1 MIGRP
6 DYSVPAAE
14 RSPHAPQG
22 AVETKMTKGGDDP
35 HKALRDDVRLLGE
48 LLGETL
54 RRQEGQPLFER
65 VERVR
70 ALAKRA
76 RNTSA
81 AAPEARP
88 IHAEFET
95 LAAELRAM
103 PVAAALPIAR
113 SFAHFLNL
121 ANVAEQH
128 HRVRR
133 RRAYQ
138 RDPRA
143 RPQPASLEETL
154 PRLRSAGVSPD
165 DLHRA
170 VCALRIELVVTAHPT
185 EIMRRSL
192 QHKYR
197 QIADGLA
204 GLDHSDIT
212 CLEREGYIEAM
223 RREITAAWET
233 EEVRRE
239 RPSPLDEV
247 RSAMAVFEE
256 NVWDALPQFCRSLDR
271 TLRQSTGR
279 GLPLDAAPIRFGS
292 WIGGDRDGNPYV
304 TPEVTRS
311 ACLMAR
317 WTALSLYAKE
327 IEQLRFELSMSD
339 ATAELVDRVEGAH
352 EPYRALL
359 RAVQQRLEAARASV
373 EALLRST
380 SGREAG
386 YTGFTWD
393 AELFE
398 SASEFVEPL
407 LLCHRSL
414 YATGNGIIADGRLT
428 DVLRRLAA
436 FGLTLVRLDV
446 RQEAE
451 RHTEAIDAITRALGL
466 GEYAH
471 WNEPRR
477 VEFLTTMLERD
488 RRVTPQRLA
497 ANPRVTEVL
506 DTFRVMAAIHDE
518 SLGAYV
524 ITMASRP
531 SDVLA
536 VELLQRE
543 AGVNPPRRVVPL
555 FETSKDLAG
564 AAPMIDALL
573 SIPWYR
579 GRVIE
584 SEGRI
589 EVMVGY
595 SDSAK
600 DVGRIAAAWDLYKAQ
615 ESIVTAARGHGVP
628 ITLFHGRGGSV
639 GRGGGPTHLAI
650 RSQPPGSVDG
660 TLRVTEQGEMIQAKF
675 GLPGIAL
682 RTLEVYTTATLEA
695 MLGSPSPVEPQWRE
709 TMERVSA
716 SARDA
721 FRATVYDDPRFMEY
735 FQTATPVAELDAL
748 HIGSR
753 PAKREKQAALQAL
766 RAIPWQFA
774 WMQTR
779 LLLPSWLGIEAM
791 IDRDG
796 AADPDR
802 ARDERDLERCREM
815 YRTWPFFR
823 STVELIEMALAKAD
837 AGIAAHYDRHL
848 VPADQQDLGRVL
860 RAQLQRAIE
869 VVLEITGHRQLLEN
883 NAVLRRS
890 IDVRNPYVDPINL
903 LQVELLRRLRAST
916 SAHADDELWLRRAL
930 LVTINGIAAGM
941 RNTG

>member
-1 MIGRP
+1 MATGTN
-6 DYSVPAAE
+6 SVTNAAV
-14 RSPHAPQG
+14 SQS
-22 AVETKMTKGGDDP
+22 DP
-35 HKALRDDVRLLGE
+35 HRALRDDVRMLGE

-54 RRQEGQPLFER
+54 RRQEGQRLFER

-70 ALAKRA
+70 ALAKRT
-76 RNTSA
+76 RVSSSDG
-81 AAPEARP
+81 
-88 IHAEFET
+88 FET
-95 LAAELRAM
+95 LAAELRTM
-103 PVAAALPIAR
+103 PVESALPIAR

-133 RRAYQ
+133 RRSYQ

-143 RPQPASLEETL
+143 RPQPASIEEAL
-154 PRLRSAGVSPD
+154 PRLRSTGVSPD

-170 VCALRIELVVTAHPT
+170 VCNLRIELVVTAHPT

-197 QIADGLA
+197 RIADALA
-204 GLDHSDIT
+204 ELDHGDVT
-212 CLEREGYIEAM
+212 CLERETLIENM

-247 RSAMAVFEE
+247 RSALAVFEE
-256 NVWDALPQFCRSLDR
+256 TLWDALPLFCRSLDR
-271 TLRQSTGR
+271 TLKQTTGR
-279 GLPLDAAPIRFGS
+279 GLPLEAAPIRFGS
-292 WIGGDRDGNPYV
+292 WIGGDRDGNPFV

-317 WTALSLYAKE
+317 WTGLSLYAKE
-327 IEQLRFELSMSD
+327 VEQLRFELSMSD
-339 ATAELVDRVEGAH
+339 ATTELLAHVDGAH

-359 RAVQQRLEAARASV
+359 RALAQRIEASRRHI
-373 EALLRST
+373 EELLRAAPADPSSSL
-380 SGREAG
+380 SGRA
-386 YTGFTWD
+386 GFTWEP
-393 AELFE
+393 ELFE
-398 SASEFVEPL
+398 PASELMEPL

-414 YATGNGIIADGRLT
+414 YATGNGLIADGRLT
-428 DVLRRLAA
+428 DVIRRMSA

-451 RHTEAIDAITRALGL
+451 RHTEAVDAMTRALGL
-466 GEYAH
+466 GEYAC
-471 WNEPRR
+471 WTE
-477 VEFLTTMLERD
+477 D
-488 RRVTPQRLA
+488 RRVDFLVNVLAQSRRLTPPRMPT
-497 ANPRVTEVL
+497 NPRVAEVL
-506 DTFRVMAAIHDE
+506 ETFRMMAAVHHE
-518 SLGAYV
+518 SLGAYI
-524 ITMASRP
+524 ITMAGRP

-543 AGVNPPRRVVPL
+543 AGIAHPRRVVPL
-555 FETSKDLAG
+555 FETARDLR
-564 AAPMIDALL
+564 AAAEMIDALL

-579 GRVIE
+579 ERVMKD
-584 SEGRI
+584 EGRL

-600 DVGRIAAAWDLYKAQ
+600 DVGRLAAAWELYKAQ
-615 ESIVTAARGHGVP
+615 EAIVTASRNHGVP
-628 ITLFHGRGGSV
+628 VTLFHGRGGSV

-650 RSQPPGSVDG
+650 RSQPPGSIDG

-695 MLGSPSPVEPQWRE
+695 TLAAPAPAAPEWR
-709 TMERVSA
+709 TAMERLS
-716 SARDA
+716 SNARDD
-721 FRATVYDDPRFMEY
+721 FRRIVYDDPRFIEY
-735 FQTATPVAELDAL
+735 FRTATPESELDAM

-753 PAKREKQAALQAL
+753 PARRQQQDALQSL

-779 LLLPSWLGIEAM
+779 LLLPSWLGIEKAM
-791 IDRDG
+791 AADDRDI
-796 AADPDR
+796 
-802 ARDERDLERCREM
+802 CREM
-815 YRTWPFFR
+815 YRAWPFFR
-823 STVELIEMALAKAD
+823 STIELIEMALAKAD
-837 AGIAAHYDRHL
+837 GGIAAHYDRQL
-848 VPADQQDLGRVL
+848 VPEDQQDLGEML
-860 RAQLQRAIE
+860 RQRLQRAIE
-869 VVLEITGHRQLLEN
+869 AVLAVTGHQQLLDN
-883 NAVLRRS
+883 NPVLRRS

-903 LQVELLRRLRAST
+903 LQVELLRRLRGARNANAEDT
-916 SAHADDELWLRRAL
+916 VWLRRAL
-930 LVTINGIAAGM
+930 LVTINGVAAGM

>member
-1 MIGRP
+1 M
-6 DYSVPAAE
+6 SVAE
-14 RSPHAPQG
+14 SAK
-22 AVETKMTKGGDDP
+22 VDP
-35 HKALRDDVRLLGE
+35 HRALRDDVRLLGE

-70 ALAKRA
+70 ALAKRT
-76 RNTSA
+76 RVSSA
-81 AAPEARP
+81 DG
-88 IHAEFET
+88 FEP
-95 LAAELRAM
+95 LADELRAM
-103 PVAAALPIAR
+103 PVESALPIAR

-121 ANVAEQH
+121 ANVAEQY

-143 RPQPASLEETL
+143 RPQPASIEETL
-154 PRLRSAGVSPD
+154 PRLLSGGVPPD
-165 DLHRA
+165 ALHRA
-170 VCALRIELVVTAHPT
+170 VCSLGIELVVTAHPT

-197 QIADGLA
+197 RIADALA
-204 GLDHSDIT
+204 DLDHSDVT
-212 CLEREGYIEAM
+212 CLERETLVETM

-247 RSAMAVFEE
+247 RSALAVFEE
-256 NVWDALPQFCRSLDR
+256 TLWDALPLYCRSLDR
-271 TLRQSTGR
+271 TLRQCTGR
-279 GLPLDAAPIRFGS
+279 GLPIDAAPIRFGS
-292 WIGGDRDGNPYV
+292 WIGGDRDGNPFV

-317 WTALSLYAKE
+317 WTGLSLYAKE

-339 ATAELVDRVEGAH
+339 ATAELRAQVEGVH
-352 EPYRALL
+352 EPYRAVLRSLQQRVDASRRHVEELL
-359 RAVQQRLEAARASV
+359 RAAPASS
-373 EALLRST
+373 ASAPGRS
-380 SGREAG
+380 AV
-386 YTGFTWD
+386 YAGFTWEPEMFEPVS
-393 AELFE
+393 ELI
-398 SASEFVEPL
+398 EPL

-414 YATGNGIIADGRLT
+414 NATGNGIIADGRLT
-428 DVLRRLAA
+428 DVLRRMAA

-451 RHTEAIDAITRALGL
+451 RHTEAVDAITRALGL
-466 GEYAH
+466 GEYGC
-471 WNEPRR
+471 WDEERR
-477 VEFLTTMLERD
+477 VDFLVNVLTHGRKLTPPRMPTNA
-488 RRVTPQRLA
+488 RVA
-497 ANPRVTEVL
+497 EVL
-506 DTFRVMAAIHDE
+506 DTFRMMAAVHPE

-524 ITMASRP
+524 ITMAGRP

-543 AGVNPPRRVVPL
+543 AGVTPPRRVVPL
-555 FETSKDLAG
+555 FETARDLRAAAG
-564 AAPMIDALL
+564 MIDALL

-579 GRVIE
+579 DRVMTH
-584 SEGRI
+584 EGRL

-600 DVGRIAAAWDLYKAQ
+600 DVGRLAAAWELYKAQ
-615 ESIVTAARGHGVP
+615 ESIVETSRAHGVP
-628 ITLFHGRGGSV
+628 VTLFHGRGGSV

-650 RSQPPGSVDG
+650 RSQPPGSIDG

-695 MLGSPSPVEPQWRE
+695 TLAEPAPVDPAWRA
-709 TMERVSA
+709 TMDRLS
-716 SARDA
+716 SNARDA
-721 FRATVYDDPRFMEY
+721 FRRTVYDDPRFLEY
-735 FQTATPVAELDAL
+735 FRAATPEAELDAM

-753 PAKREKQAALQAL
+753 PPSRPGSRPAPRERQDALQSL

-779 LLLPSWLGIEAM
+779 LMLPSWLGIEEA
-791 IDRDG
+791 IRDADRDI
-796 AADPDR
+796 
-802 ARDERDLERCREM
+802 CREM
-815 YRTWPFFR
+815 YRDFPFFR
-823 STVELIEMALAKAD
+823 STVELMEMALAKAD

-848 VPADQQDLGRVL
+848 VPPDHQDLGLML
-860 RAQLQRAIE
+860 RERLRRAID
-869 VVLEITGHRQLLEN
+869 VVIDVTGHQQLLADN
-883 NAVLRRS
+883 PVLRRS

-903 LQVELLRRLRAST
+903 LQVELLRRLRGARD
-916 SAHADDELWLRRAL
+916 AHAEETVWLRRAL
-930 LVTINGIAAGM
+930 LVTINGVAAGM